1 MVARPGFLVSVTLQ
15 GPKDY
20 VSSSKNLKNL
30 VFTVLF
36 TKNVKKICIEFGTN
50 FRPLQILQYSPLI
63 FETHLCKRYVQYA
76 LFSENYSSI
85 GPRSLKICPSEVE
98 LLSPSAR

>member
-36 TKNVKKICIEFGTN
+36 TKNVKKIVSNLVPTFDPYRSYNI
-50 FRPLQILQYSPLI
+50 
-63 FETHLCKRYVQYA
+63 HL
-76 LFSENYSSI
+76 
-85 GPRSLKICPSEVE
+85 
-98 LLSPSAR
+98 